1 MAIVKALTIWE
12 KKLICEK
19 REEAKYAKE
28 KLFDFGRYFMDDQGL
43 PVHFLIF
50 WRTRSG

>member
-1 MAIVKALTIWE
+1 MAIVKTLTIWE

-28 KLFDFGRYFMDDQGL
+28 KLFDFGMDDQGL